1 MEEYRVT
8 EYSNNNSIESE
19 GSFQSLPP
27 PSMEMDIEKSIGGC
41 RVKVQSQVGY
51 NCKFV

>member
-1 MEEYRVT
+1 MEEYRVV
-8 EYSNNNSIESE
+8 EYSNNSIESE
-19 GSFQSLPP
+19 GPFQLLSQSLL
-27 PSMEMDIEKSIGGC
+27 EMDGEKSIGGC